1 MIIKHIIE
9 LLQKDGEVYVNG
21 LGLFK
26 KIFHEAMTE
35 GDQLIPP
42 HNEVVLQEDA
52 DGNGF
57 ALILALANQE
67 NMDVKAADEEVKKW
81 TLSLKQRLQKNDK
94 VVLAG
99 FGTFAEEDGKLT
111 FNGDDIP
118 LLNTE
123 FEGMEPVAEKKSGRK
138 KKITIAEISTAAIFT
153 PNQPEEAPQE
163 EPAPTVEKL
172 ETEPAAIEPETAIA
186 EPVIEPKTEVE
197 EPEAT
202 KVETEMETETET
214 KIETETVVEETPVE
228 TVATTPE
235 TTEKETVE
243 EVKVIEPEP
252 EDEQPDDEEETP
264 ATKGVEVPKPPK
276 FKGIFLLLSLLI
288 IGLLVAGYLYRDKIM
303 AYYHQWRN
311 LQTDITDTIPT
322 TPIEPIAED
331 TTLVMEDTAFV
342 DTLVTAV
349 IAIPEQSEP
358 TVVRPVMPA
367 SSNNEIP
374 EIDFEAGKCYVIAGS
389 FVTAGE
395 AKMHIKQR
403 HLEEYN
409 PVILH
414 QNGSRRVRVC
424 IGIFTTESEAQT
436 YAASISSK
444 YWVLK

>member
-9 LLQKDGEVYVNG
+9 LLKKDGEVYVNG

-42 HNEVVLQEDA
+42 HNEVILQEDA

-67 NMDVKAADEEVKKW
+67 NMDVRAADEEVKKW
-81 TLSLKQRLQKNDK
+81 TLSLKQRLQKSEK
-94 VVLAG
+94 VALAG
-99 FGTFAEEDGKLT
+99 FGTFAEEDGKLSFT
-111 FNGDDIP
+111 CEDIP
-118 LLNTE
+118 FLNTE
-123 FEGMEPVAEKKSGRK
+123 FEGMEPVAEKKRGRK
-138 KKITIAEISTAAIFT
+138 KKITVAEISTAAIFN
-153 PNQPEEAPQE
+153 PGQPEEVPQEEPTAE
-163 EPAPTVEKL
+163 EPAPTVE
-172 ETEPAAIEPETAIA
+172 EPETVVAELETA
-186 EPVIEPKTEVE
+186 TEETVVEPEPVIE
-197 EPEAT
+197 EPET
-202 KVETEMETETET
+202 PKV
-214 KIETETVVEETPVE
+214 ETETVVEETAVEPVSA
-228 TVATTPE
+228 VAE

-243 EVKVIEPEP
+243 EEKAVET
-252 EDEQPDDEEETP
+252 EQENAQPVVEEETP
-264 ATKGVEVPKPPK
+264 ETTDVEVPKPPK
-276 FKGIFLLLSLLI
+276 FRGIFLLLSLLI

-303 AYYHQWRN
+303 AYYHQWR
-311 LQTDITDTIPT
+311 DSKAVITDTIPI

-331 TTLVMEDTAFV
+331 TSLVIEDTSFV

-349 IAIPEQSEP
+349 IATPEQPEP

-374 EIDFEAGKCYVIAGS
+374 EIDFEAGKYYVIAGS

-403 HLEEYN
+403 HLESHN
-409 PVILH
+409 PVILR
-414 QNGSRRVRVC
+414 QSGSQRIRVC
-424 IGIFTTESEAQT
+424 IGIFTTESEAQA
-436 YAASISSK
+436 YAASVNSK